1 LSGFQDSS
9 VQEMV
14 LNHGSVSFGRFAAE
28 SLSWERRSV
37 FEHNRRQ
44 EELSK
49 LTAPGLVA
57 QKKAF
62 FEEYYKRARHLK
74 AQGVLHQAGAAV
86 EENDSSQAD
95 ELPAAMSED
104 PVATAPSSSFEPSTD
119 VESKCQDAHE
129 HGYLTFNPLF
139 SQTASLPNI
148 QEESSSSG
156 QKHGFSCE
164 TIERKVLAP
173 RRVASN
179 DNDQSNIAGSRIV
192 LPIVSLQ
199 SEYLKADPEKSEAS
213 KNVPIINR
221 SKKVSKVMSRYQ
233 ML

>member
-1 LSGFQDSS
+1 LIYIDIILK
-9 VQEMV
+9 E
-14 LNHGSVSFGRFAAE
+14 L
-28 SLSWERRSV
+28 

-95 ELPAAMSED
+95 ELPAAMSE
-104 PVATAPSSSFEPSTD
+104 PSTD

-129 HGYLTFNPLF
+129 HGYLTF
-139 SQTASLPNI
+139 I
-148 QEESSSSG
+148 
-156 QKHGFSCE
+156 
-164 TIERKVLAP
+164 
-173 RRVASN
+173 
-179 DNDQSNIAGSRIV
+179 
-192 LPIVSLQ
+192 
-199 SEYLKADPEKSEAS
+199 
-213 KNVPIINR
+213 
-221 SKKVSKVMSRYQ
+221 
-233 ML
+233 

>member
-1 LSGFQDSS
+1 
-9 VQEMV
+9 M

-129 HGYLTFNPLF
+129 HGYLTF
-139 SQTASLPNI
+139 I
-148 QEESSSSG
+148 
-156 QKHGFSCE
+156 
-164 TIERKVLAP
+164 
-173 RRVASN
+173 
-179 DNDQSNIAGSRIV
+179 
-192 LPIVSLQ
+192 
-199 SEYLKADPEKSEAS
+199 
-213 KNVPIINR
+213 
-221 SKKVSKVMSRYQ
+221 
-233 ML
+233 